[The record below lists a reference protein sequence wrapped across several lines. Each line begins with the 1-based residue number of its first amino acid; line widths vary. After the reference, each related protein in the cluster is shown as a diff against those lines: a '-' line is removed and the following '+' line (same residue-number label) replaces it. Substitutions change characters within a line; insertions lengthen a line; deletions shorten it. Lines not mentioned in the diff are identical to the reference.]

1 MKKLIFGALA
11 FALGISSSVAQLSL
25 NGHFYGEDALKFYS
39 YGNYGSA
46 RSQGMGG
53 AFTAL
58 GGDLSSSYINPAG
71 LGFYNKSEFTI
82 SPIFTSTNTTS
93 SYIDNLQKLNASNM
107 SIGQIG
113 VVFSNRGV
121 GTRKKRTAWSISYNT
136 LANFNNDYSYN
147 GSNKRSSISDYF
159 AERATQRGI
168 SSENLNEEFN
178 TTTRLAANTT
188 ALAYQAY
195 LIDPLTNGGYIATE
209 LTTPVNQSGNVS
221 ESGSLG
227 QINLGYGINYDDKTY
242 VGASLGIQNL
252 NYVQLT
258 DLNEQFPNGTFFNGF
273 TFGDELFV
281 KGTGINLSIGAILK
295 VSDNVRLGAN
305 ITSPTSMK
313 VNETYTSYI
322 IYDQKPNTFVS
333 PEQELFTVPNDFKYR
348 ISSPLKANIG
358 TSIFLPKKLGVVS
371 IEAEYVG
378 YNMMN
383 VKDKEDNRWSTDQK
397 RGIQSE
403 FKDLINIKAGSE
415 LRFGVARVRAGLN
428 YLGDPRKNSDDYNTS
443 SSLIGTLGAGIR
455 NNRFFADISY
465 SRISRGF
472 AFTPYNL
479 STETDYESATLNQTK
494 GTLGV
499 SIGTFF

>member
-1 MKKLIFGALA
+1 MKKLIFGALT
-11 FALGISSSVAQLSL
+11 FALGVSSSIAQLSL
-25 NGHFYGEDALKFYS
+25 NGHFYGEDALRFYS

-46 RSQGMGG
+46 RTQGMGG

-82 SPIFTSTNTTS
+82 SPIFTTTNTAS
-93 SYIDNLQKLNASNM
+93 NYIGNSRKLSASNM
-107 SIGQIG
+107 GIGQIG
-113 VVFSNRGV
+113 AVFSNRGV
-121 GTRKKRTAWSISYNT
+121 GTRKKRSAWSISYNT
-136 LANFNNDYSYN
+136 LANFNNDFSYS

-168 SSENLNEEFN
+168 SSEALNDEFN
-178 TTTRLAANTT
+178 ATTRLAMNTT
-188 ALAYQAY
+188 SLVYQAF
-195 LIDPLTNGGYIATE
+195 LIDPVEGGGYMASE
-209 LTTPVNQSGNVS
+209 LSTPVNQKGNVS
-221 ESGSLG
+221 ESGNLG

-252 NYVQLT
+252 NYTQLT
-258 DLNEQFPNGTFFNGF
+258 DLTEQFPNGQIFNGF

-281 KGTGINLSIGAILK
+281 KGTGINLNVGVIMK
-295 VSDNVRLGAN
+295 VSNNIRFGAN
-305 ITSPTSMK
+305 ITSPTSMR

-322 IYDQKPNTFVS
+322 AYDQKPNTFES
-333 PEQELFTVPNDFKYR
+333 DEQELSTIPNDFKYR
-348 ISSPLKANIG
+348 ISSPLRANLG

-383 VKDKEDNRWSTDQK
+383 IKDKEDNKWSTDQK

-403 FKDLINIKAGSE
+403 FKDVVNIKVGSE
-415 LRFGVARVRAGLN
+415 LRFGVARLRAGLN
-428 YLGDPRKNSDDYNTS
+428 FLGDPRKNSDAFNTS
-443 SSLIGTLGAGIR
+443 STLIGTLGAGIR
-455 NNRFFADISY
+455 NNRFFADVSY
-465 SRISRGF
+465 SRISRDF

-479 STETDYESATLNQTK
+479 STETDFESATLNQSK
-494 GTLGV
+494 GIVGI
-499 SIGTFF
+499 SFGTFF

>member
-1 MKKLIFGALA
+1 MKKSILGAIALVLGLQSA
-11 FALGISSSVAQLSL
+11 FAQLSL

-82 SPIFTSTNTTS
+82 SPIFTTTKTTS
-93 SYIDNLQKLNASNM
+93 NYIDNNSKLSASNM

-136 LANFNNDYSYN
+136 LANFNNDYTYS
-147 GSNKRSSISDYF
+147 GSNNRSSISDYF

-168 SSENLNEEFN
+168 SSEDLNEEFN
-178 TTTRLAANTT
+178 TTTRLADNTT

-195 LIDPLTNGGYIATE
+195 LIDPLTNGGYIANE
-209 LTTPVNQSGNVS
+209 LSTPVNQLGNVS

-242 VGASLGIQNL
+242 IGGSIGIQNL
-252 NYVQLT
+252 NYSQLT
-258 DLNEQFPNGTFFNGF
+258 DLTEKFPNGTIFNGF
-273 TFGDELFV
+273 TFGDELLV
-281 KGTGINLSIGAILK
+281 RGTGINLSLGVIMK
-295 VSDNVRLGAN
+295 VSDNIRFGAN
-305 ITSPTSMK
+305 IISPTSMK
-313 VNETYTSYI
+313 INETYTSYVA
-322 IYDQKPNTFVS
+322 YDQKPNTFVTD
-333 PEQELFTVPNDFKYR
+333 EQELATVPNDFKYR
-348 ISSPLKANIG
+348 ISSPLKANVG
-358 TSIFLPKKLGVVS
+358 TSVFLPKKLGVVS

-383 VKDKEDNRWSTDQK
+383 VKDKEDNRWSSDQK

-403 FKDLINIKAGSE
+403 FKDVVNIKAGGE

-428 YLGDPRKNSDDYNTS
+428 YLGDPRKNSSAYNTS
-443 SSLIGTLGAGIR
+443 ASLIGTLGAGIR

-465 SRISRGF
+465 SRTSSQF

-479 STETDYESATLNQTK
+479 ANANDYESATLDQSK
-494 GTLGV
+494 GVVGI
-499 SIGTFF
+499 SFGTFF

>member
-1 MKKLIFGALA
+1 MKKLIFGAIA
-11 FALGISSSVAQLSL
+11 FTLGISSSFAQLSL
-25 NGHFYGEDALKFYS
+25 NGHFYGEEALKFYS

-82 SPIFTSTNTTS
+82 SPIFTTTNTTS
-93 SYIDNLQKLNASNM
+93 NYIDNSTKLSASNM
-107 SIGQIG
+107 NIGQIG

-136 LANFNNDYSYN
+136 LANFNNDYSYS

-178 TTTRLAANTT
+178 TTTRLASNTT

-195 LIDPLTNGGYIATE
+195 LIDPIQGGGYLASE
-209 LTTPVNQSGNVS
+209 LSTPVDQKGNVS
-221 ESGSLG
+221 EAGNLG
-227 QINLGYGINYDDKTY
+227 QINVGYGINYDDKTY
-242 VGASLGIQNL
+242 IGASLGIQNL
-252 NYVQLT
+252 NYSQLT
-258 DLNEQFPNGTFFNGF
+258 DLTEKFPNGVIFNGF
-273 TFGDELFV
+273 TFGDELLV
-281 KGTGINLSIGAILK
+281 KGTGLNLTVGAIMKL
-295 VSDNVRLGAN
+295 SDNIRVGAN
-305 ITSPTSMK
+305 ISSPTSMR
-313 VNETYTSYI
+313 VNETYTSYVA
-322 IYDQKPNTFVS
+322 YDQKPNTFES
-333 PEQELFTVPNDFKYR
+333 DEQELFTVPNDFKYR
-348 ISSPLKANIG
+348 ISSPLKANLG

-383 VKDKEDNRWSTDQK
+383 IKDKEDNRWSTDQK

-403 FKDLINIKAGSE
+403 FKDVINFKAGGE

-428 YLGDPRKNSDDYNTS
+428 YLGDPRKNSNAYNTS
-443 SSLIGTLGAGIR
+443 SSLIGTLGAGVR

-465 SRISRGF
+465 SRASRDF

-479 STETDYESATLNQTK
+479 SNETDYESATLKQTK
-494 GTLGV
+494 GTVGI
-499 SIGTFF
+499 SFGTFF

>member
-11 FALGISSSVAQLSL
+11 FALSVSSSVAQLSL

-53 AFTAL
+53 SFTAL

-82 SPIFTSTNTTS
+82 SPIFTTTNTAS
-93 SYIDNLQKLNASNM
+93 NYIDNSTKLNASNM
-107 SIGQIG
+107 NIGQIG

-121 GTRKKRTAWSISYNT
+121 GTRKKRTAWSLSYNT
-136 LANFNNDYSYN
+136 LANFNSDYSYS
-147 GSNKRSSISDYF
+147 GSNKRSSISNYF

-168 SSENLNEEFN
+168 SSESLNDEFN

-195 LIDPLTNGGYIATE
+195 LIDPIQGGGFLASE
-209 LTTPVNQSGNVS
+209 LSTPVNQTGNVS
-221 ESGSLG
+221 ESGNLG
-227 QINLGYGINYDDKTY
+227 QINLAYGINYDDKTY
-242 VGASLGIQNL
+242 VGAALGIQNL
-252 NYVQLT
+252 NYSQLT
-258 DLNEQFPNGTFFNGF
+258 DITEQFPNGEIFNGF
-273 TFGDELFV
+273 TFGDELLV
-281 KGTGINLSIGAILK
+281 RGTGVNLTLGTIIKLR
-295 VSDNVRLGAN
+295 DNMRLGAN
-305 ITSPTSMK
+305 ITSPTSMR

-322 IYDQKPNTFVS
+322 AYDQKPNTFIS
-333 PEQELFTVPNDFKYR
+333 DEQELSTAPNDFKYR
-348 ISSPLKANIG
+348 INSPLRANIG

-371 IEAEYVG
+371 VEAEYVG

-383 VKDKEDNRWSTDQK
+383 IKDKEDNRWSTGQK

-403 FKDLINIKAGSE
+403 FKDVVNVKIGSE
-415 LRFGVARVRAGLN
+415 LRFGVGRVRAGLN
-428 YLGDPRKNSDDYNTS
+428 YLGDPRKNGDAFNTS
-443 SSLIGTLGAGIR
+443 SSFIGTLGAGVR

-465 SRISRGF
+465 SRTSRDF

-479 STETDYESATLNQTK
+479 STETDFESATLNQSK
-494 GTLGV
+494 GIVGI
-499 SIGTFF
+499 SFGTFF

>member
-1 MKKLIFGALA
+1 MKKLFFGALA
-11 FALGISSSVAQLSL
+11 FALGVSSSVAQLSL

-46 RSQGMGG
+46 RTQGMGG

-58 GGDLSSSYINPAG
+58 GGDLSSSYLNPAG

-82 SPIFTSTNTTS
+82 SPIFTTTNSTS
-93 SYIDNLQKLNASNM
+93 SYIDNSAKLSTTNM

-168 SSENLNEEFN
+168 SSEDLNEEFN

-195 LIDPLTNGGYIATE
+195 LIDPIQGGGYVASE
-209 LTTPVNQSGNVS
+209 LSTPVIQKGNVS
-221 ESGSLG
+221 EAGNLN
-227 QINLGYGINYDDKTY
+227 QINVGYGINYDDKTY
-242 VGASLGIQNL
+242 IGASLGIQNL
-252 NYVQLT
+252 NYSQLT
-258 DLNEQFPNGTFFNGF
+258 DLTEQFPNGQFFNGF
-273 TFGDELFV
+273 TFGDELLV
-281 KGTGINLSIGAILK
+281 KGTGLNLSVGAIMKL
-295 VSDNVRLGAN
+295 SNNIRIGAN
-305 ITSPTSMK
+305 ITSPTSMRI
-313 VNETYTSYI
+313 NETYTSYVA
-322 IYDQKPNTFVS
+322 YDQKPNTFES
-333 PEQELFTVPNDFKYR
+333 DEQELFTVPNDFKYR

-371 IEAEYVG
+371 VEAEYVG

-383 VKDKEDNRWSTDQK
+383 IKDKEDNRWSTDQK

-403 FKDLINIKAGSE
+403 FKDVINVKAGGE
-415 LRFGVARVRAGLN
+415 LRFGVARIRAGLN
-428 YLGDPRKNSDDYNTS
+428 YLGDPRKNSDAYNTS
-443 SSLIGTLGAGIR
+443 SSLIGTLGAGVR

-465 SRISRGF
+465 SRMSRDF

-479 STETDYESATLNQTK
+479 SIETDYESATLKQTK
-494 GTLGV
+494 GTFGI
-499 SIGTFF
+499 SFGTFF